1 MALRMVSCCWLRY
14 VQSHRTLAVS
24 VSVSVSVGPISSC
37 IPHQL
42 HILPECGS
50 LCVVRLIDN
59 DCIIRTF
66 VSSKDSS
73 FVSWP
78 CSSNGKMHKC
88 RGNDKNRS
96 CWKFYTQTTENWTKI
111 VLTRKYCFVLKKNVL
126 CNHNPAIKS
135 PSLTLIYSVPH
146 SLYSFHVIPLCKH
159 HEHRWN
165 IKHIDYNK

>member
-1 MALRMVSCCWLRY
+1 MTRCSTNVFNVVRALRIVSCCWLRY

-42 HILPECGS
+42 PILPECRS

-59 DCIIRTF
+59 DCIIMTF

-88 RGNDKNRS
+88 RGNDKNISR
-96 CWKFYTQTTENWTKI
+96 WKFYSQTTENWMKI
-111 VLTRKYCFVLKKNVL
+111 VLTRKYCIVLKKKNVL
-126 CNHNPAIKS
+126 CNHNLAIRS
-135 PSLTLIYSVPH
+135 PSITHLLSPSFSLLISCYS
-146 SLYSFHVIPLCKH
+146 PL
-159 HEHRWN
+159 
-165 IKHIDYNK
+165 